1 MEENWEKIGFK
12 AGLECHQQLDTG
24 KLFCRCPSVLRE
36 DKPDLIVKRKLRPV
50 ASELG
55 EFDKAALEAFE
66 KGQEYVYETF
76 KDTNC
81 EIELDDEPPQKA
93 DKDALETVLKVSI
106 MAKANVLDQ
115 FFVMRKLVID
125 GSNTSGFQ
133 RTMLVSIG
141 GELEITGKKVGIL
154 TIALEEDAA
163 RPMERTP
170 EKVIYRLDRLGIPL
184 IELATAPDLKT
195 PEEVKECAAKIGELF
210 RRTCK
215 AKRGLGTIRQ
225 DVNISIREGARVEIK
240 GVQDLAMIDE
250 YARREVQRQVSL
262 VEIRDEMKKR
272 KIEAKDFDEA
282 EFVELTQI
290 FSETECKFLKG
301 KPIFGIRL
309 HKMQGLLGKELQP
322 NRRFGTE
329 LAGYVK
335 SKAGLRGILHSDELP
350 AYGVS
355 EREIENVKHKC
366 NCVMNDGFAIVQGN
380 KEKAKK
386 AVDAIVERCKQAI
399 SGVPEETRNALED
412 ANTEYSRPLPGAAR
426 MYPETDLTPVS
437 LEAKELSSIGKNLPL
452 TVKGREKLYA
462 KNGLSGKFVDGMK
475 LSNYACFFE
484 RLLAKGVNA
493 TTAASVLL
501 DNLTQLRREGIANI
515 SNEMVEQALMLEKN
529 KKISKDILLDFL
541 KEWSKKPELEA
552 EDILAGMSIERVDDS
567 ALRKTIIAVI
577 EKNKDTVDSKGMH
590 AVDALMGDAMK
601 ELKGKADGSAI
612 SKILKEEIGK
622 RAKK

>member
-1 MEENWEKIGFK
+1 M
-12 AGLECHQQLDTG
+12 
-24 KLFCRCPSVLRE
+24 
-36 DKPDLIVKRKLRPV
+36 KRNL
-50 ASELG
+50 L
-55 EFDKAALEAFE
+55 
-66 KGQEYVYETF
+66 
-76 KDTNC
+76 
-81 EIELDDEPPQKA
+81 
-93 DKDALETVLKVSI
+93 
-106 MAKANVLDQ
+106 
-115 FFVMRKLVID
+115 
-125 GSNTSGFQ
+125 
-133 RTMLVSIG
+133 
-141 GELEITGKKVGIL
+141 
-154 TIALEEDAA
+154 
-163 RPMERTP
+163 
-170 EKVIYRLDRLGIPL
+170 
-184 IELATAPDLKT
+184 
-195 PEEVKECAAKIGELF
+195 
-210 RRTCK
+210 
-215 AKRGLGTIRQ
+215 
-225 DVNISIREGARVEIK
+225 
-240 GVQDLAMIDE
+240 
-250 YARREVQRQVSL
+250 SL
-262 VEIRDEMKKR
+262 HK
-272 KIEAKDFDEA
+272 F
-282 EFVELTQI
+282 